1 MPAYNFQKQF
11 VPMIIDGQKPHTI
24 RKRRVR
30 RPTVAGDRLF
40 LYTGMRTKNSELIAN
55 ALCTLVEPVIIYP
68 FIGHIRKNGVLMEEN
83 EIEAL
88 AKADGFQD
96 AELFFDFFRKTYDK
110 TELNDFEIIHWDVAS
125 MKKAVRDGE
134 LFESS
139 KMSEVGEGHGFYF
152 CISL

>member
-11 VPMIIDGQKPHTI
+11 VPMILDGSKPHTI
-24 RKRRVR
+24 RKKRAR

-68 FIGHIRKNGVLMEEN
+68 FIGHIRNGDGVLMDVP

-96 AELFFDFFRKTYDK
+96 VESFFEFFCKTYDK
-110 TELNDFEIIHWDVAS
+110 SELDDFEIIHWDVAS
-125 MKKAVRDGE
+125 MKKAVHDV
-134 LFESS
+134 
-139 KMSEVGEGHGFYF
+139 KN
-152 CISL
+152 